1 MICNSIDQ
9 DTSLK
14 IVKLKNEEVTKE
26 SYQYGIQLFGLFKK
40 SELQEIVLWVG
51 TACQYLKFKYYLKS
65 GKVIFYFERQDDIFS
80 LADLSNPHWG
90 PWPHTFERHCYLK
103 NEQLI
108 YMEDVGKKTYFDS
121 GFNLNKTLNDV
132 KFYKLLLNKR
142 YKVGLLT
149 LH

>member
-51 TACQYLKFKYYLKS
+51 TACQYLKFK
-65 GKVIFYFERQDDIFS
+65 
-80 LADLSNPHWG
+80 
-90 PWPHTFERHCYLK
+90 
-103 NEQLI
+103 
-108 YMEDVGKKTYFDS
+108 
-121 GFNLNKTLNDV
+121 
-132 KFYKLLLNKR
+132 
-142 YKVGLLT
+142 
-149 LH
+149 